1 VAANITPDN
10 DTGIGKWSD
19 KQIVNAIRS
28 GKRPE
33 GTLIGPAMPIV
44 FYRNM
49 WDSDV
54 LATVAYLRPV
64 KAVNHAAEKSVYKS
78 PLPESY
84 GPTVDHVASVPMGDQ
99 VAYGANLASIG
110 HCMACHTPMVN
121 DKLDMTRAGAGGG
134 DASYE
139 HLGVG
144 R

>member
-1 VAANITPDN
+1 
-10 DTGIGKWSD
+10 
-19 KQIVNAIRS
+19 
-28 GKRPE
+28 
-33 GTLIGPAMPIV
+33 
-44 FYRNM
+44 
-49 WDSDV
+49 
-54 LATVAYLRPV
+54 
-64 KAVNHAAEKSVYKS
+64 
-78 PLPESY
+78 
-84 GPTVDHVASVPMGDQ
+84 MGDQ